1 MTYGAEIKR
10 GREAMRMTQ
19 EQLAEA
25 IGVSRQAVSKW
36 EMDLSRPAREKLTR
50 LSEVLEIPAET
61 WEAIDAE
68 QAAAER
74 PKNTAGPWQAAT
86 AALTVLCLLLAAS
99 LVWALST
106 RAPKAPPET
115 EPAVPLPAD
124 REEDPFPEA
133 PPAVREEEADPAPQD
148 QTGFRLGAYNGR
160 VSVLSP
166 ATREPEMIFD
176 IFVRTLPD
184 PDQQL
189 LREGIQVE
197 TYEEL
202 TRLIEDYIS

>member
-1 MTYGAEIKR
+1 MVKR
-10 GREAMRMTQ
+10 YFAAFAAVA
-19 EQLAEA
+19 LA
-25 IGVSRQAVSKW
+25 I
-36 EMDLSRPAREKLTR
+36 
-50 LSEVLEIPAET
+50 
-61 WEAIDAE
+61 
-68 QAAAER
+68 AA
-74 PKNTAGPWQAAT
+74 G
-86 AALTVLCLLLAAS
+86 AALALVPRLDTLAQPP
-99 LVWALST
+99 ALGV
-106 RAPKAPPET
+106 AK
-115 EPAVPLPAD
+115 
-124 REEDPFPEA
+124 DPFPEA

-148 QTGFRLGAYNGR
+148 QTGYLLGEYNGR

-189 LREGIQVE
+189 LREGIRVE